1 MVIPSGDEVESKV
14 ISRYSMVIAV
24 AKRTKELR
32 EGAPKLV
39 ESKSKNLITIAME
52 EIAAGKVKVV
62 VPTQAEIEAAS
73 RRQELVPQGRPKA
86 KIAADLL
93 KVPESFELE
102 ETLVEDEP
110 AEEESAVLAE
120 TGENEESELLSEE
133 DTDEDPR
140 PLDEIV
146 GSSDDE
152 DEDEDEDSI
161 ETEE

>member
-102 ETLVEDEP
+102 ETLVD
-110 AEEESAVLAE
+110 AEEESAALAE
-120 TGENEESELLSEE
+120 TGENEESELLAEE

-152 DEDEDEDSI
+152 DEDDEDSI